1 METYWDLI
9 LAAETDTYNS
19 QNKFAIFIY
28 YFQVKLGPGC
38 CILFTSGILSLFF
51 WGHLTKQN
59 HFTQIQHGNCRDR
72 SRALE
77 RRLLPTCS
85 LTWILSPSLS
95 VCC

>member
-51 WGHLTKQN
+51 FGASNKTESFYTN
-59 HFTQIQHGNCRDR
+59 PAR
-72 SRALE
+72 
-77 RRLLPTCS
+77 
-85 LTWILSPSLS
+85 
-95 VCC
+95 